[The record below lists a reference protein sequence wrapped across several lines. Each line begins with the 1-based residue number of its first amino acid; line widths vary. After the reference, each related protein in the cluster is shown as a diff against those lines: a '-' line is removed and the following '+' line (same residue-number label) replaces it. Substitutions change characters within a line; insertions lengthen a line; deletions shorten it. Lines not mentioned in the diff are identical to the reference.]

1 MLRSLTCG
9 LFLLVLAPAVQAQIP
24 TKCFEIESIL
34 VDACNGNCPGGG
46 EEWNNEMV
54 RFTVGPAPLSI
65 SGFSVVWPTY
75 LSTGGLQDPFLGF
88 VQNATTATTTAA
100 INASIEGCGHLLE
113 PPGGIIPLGATV
125 IAVTSTTMCPTGNS
139 FAQLSDTLYIIY
151 QQAGNITGHFANYGS
166 SPMDRTLIM
175 RYTPTACADTAVYDR
190 SQLVDMSGGHSAQD
204 GATVNFTWPGTPT
217 VTYTNDGCQA
227 PFIPLQPAIV
237 SGGGPLA
244 CGAST
249 ALVGQLTGEAVTY
262 FWEGGHGTFS
272 DPNAF
277 STTYT
282 PGPGDGGTFSLS
294 FCAVS
299 ACGDTV
305 CDQVSVTLDGTEVT
319 IQGDATLCGSLATTV
334 LTASGA
340 DSYEWST
347 GALTPSITVGV
358 MQAGP
363 YWVVGT
369 SACGSDTAYI
379 TVTVM
384 HQTLHY
390 TNVSCHG
397 AADGQL
403 EIVAQ
408 GGAEPYTYSW
418 SNGEETAT
426 ISGLAPGTYTYT
438 IADAEGCSSGGGF
451 TITEPTPLVL
461 SVGNDTTICAGG
473 YAVLLAEGS
482 GGSPAY
488 TFTWSP
494 EGPLVYP
501 TTTTTYSVVITDQH
515 GCTLPAQDMTVN
527 VGGGAATFTSTD
539 TEGCG
544 PLCVTFTSG
553 TPGSTYTWQF
563 GDGQGG
569 SGSTAEHCYTA
580 EGSYDVSLT
589 VAVDGADC
597 PAFVSMTDLVQVL
610 PAPVA
615 AIVAVPTVGL
625 APLTVSF
632 TDAST
637 PSSATSSW
645 DFGDQTASTDP
656 DPTHV
661 YTAPGTYMVVL
672 ESTTGCS
679 DRDTLYIVVNDGLP
693 TVDSS
698 WVVVPNVISPN
709 NDGRNDAFRVSSNG
723 LTGLSVDI
731 FNRWGQQVGDIRQV
745 GMGWGGRTPSGNEV
759 PEGTYFYVLKAEGI
773 DGRHYDLHG
782 AFTLVR

>member
-1 MLRSLTCG
+1 MLRSLIGG
-9 LFLLVLAPAVQAQIP
+9 LSLLLLAPAVQAQVP

-34 VDACNGNCPGGG
+34 VDACNGGCPGAEEG
-46 EEWNNEMV
+46 ENEMV
-54 RFTVGPAPLSI
+54 RFVTGPDPIAIGSITGTWPLNNNP
-65 SGFSVVWPTY
+65 WR
-75 LSTGGLQDPFLGF
+75 GL
-88 VQNATTATTTAA
+88 VQNATTAQLTAA
-100 INASIEGCGHLLE
+100 LNATIEACGYLLE
-113 PPGGIIPLGATV
+113 PPGGIIPPGKHVLL
-125 IAVTSTTMCPTGNS
+125 VTSTDMCTVSNPFTN
-139 FAQLSDTLYIIY
+139 LMDTLYMVF
-151 QQAGNITGHFANYGS
+151 QAPGNTQGHFANYD
-166 SPMDRTLIM
+166 PAPAVRTLIL
-175 RYTPTACADTAVYDR
+175 RYPPSSCSDTVTYER
-190 SQLVDMSGGHSAQD
+190 PQLVNINGGYGGTPEEKD
-204 GATVNFTWPGTPT
+204 GATVIFAWPGTPT
-217 VTYTNDGCQA
+217 PTYVNFGCQA

-249 ALVGQLTGEAVTY
+249 ALVGEVNGEAVSY
-262 FWEGGHGTFS
+262 FWEGGTGTFGT
-272 DPNAF
+272 PHALT
-277 STTYT
+277 TTYT
-282 PGPGDGGTFSLS
+282 PGPGDGGTFDLS

-305 CDQVSVTLDGTEVT
+305 CDQVPVTLDGTEVT

-347 GALTPSITVGV
+347 GDHTPSITVGV

-369 SACGSDTAYI
+369 SACGQDTAYI

-403 EIVAQ
+403 EVVGQ
-408 GGAEPYTYSW
+408 GGAEPYTINW
-418 SNGEETAT
+418 STGDEAAT
-426 ISGLAPGTYTYT
+426 ISGLAPGTYSFT
-438 IADAEGCSSGGGF
+438 IADAEGCSSGGSY
-451 TITEPTPLVL
+451 TITEPPPLVL
-461 SVGNDTTICAGG
+461 TVGNDTTICAGG
-473 YAVLLAEGS
+473 YALLLADGS

-494 EGPLVYP
+494 EGPVVYP

-515 GCTLPAQDMTVN
+515 GCTVPAQDMTVN
-527 VGGGAATFTSTD
+527 VAGNAAAFTSSDTD
-539 TEGCG
+539 GCG

-569 SGSTAEHCYTA
+569 SGSTVEHCYTA
-580 EGSYDVSLT
+580 EGAYDVSLT

-597 PAFVSMTDLVQVL
+597 PAFVSMADLVQVL

-615 AIVAVPTVGL
+615 SIVAVPTIGQ

-637 PSSATSSW
+637 PASATSAW
-645 DFGDQTASTDP
+645 DFGDQATSTDP

-672 ESTTGCS
+672 EATTGCS
-679 DRDTLYIVVNDGLP
+679 DRDTLYIVVTNGTP

-698 WVVVPNVISPN
+698 WVIVPNVISPN
-709 NDGRNDAFRVSSNG
+709 NDGRNDTFRISSEG
-723 LTGLSVDI
+723 LIGLSVDI

-745 GMGWGGRTPSGNEV
+745 GMGWNGRTPSGNEV
-759 PEGTYFYVLKAEGI
+759 PEGTYFYTLKADGI